1 MDLKNFDNVANLQLA
16 HCVDLLTQ
24 KRGEYAPDYDVL
36 QNFKDAAAMNGNSS
50 AEALWGYVTKQLV
63 SVKNMVH
70 QDTTN
75 FSMTHWD
82 EKLTDI
88 INYMVLLKA
97 IVIENHWNE
106 EASHQPVLVE
116 NKENIPA

>member
-1 MDLKNFDNVANLQLA
+1 MDLANFDNVANLQLA
-16 HCVDLLTQ
+16 RCVDLLTS

-36 QNFKDAAAMNGNSS
+36 QNFKDAAAMNGISS
-50 AEALWGYVTKQLV
+50 PEALWGYVTKQIV

-75 FSMTHWD
+75 FSMAQWD

-97 IVIENHWNE
+97 IVIENHWE
-106 EASHQPVLVE
+106 LEAATQPVLVE